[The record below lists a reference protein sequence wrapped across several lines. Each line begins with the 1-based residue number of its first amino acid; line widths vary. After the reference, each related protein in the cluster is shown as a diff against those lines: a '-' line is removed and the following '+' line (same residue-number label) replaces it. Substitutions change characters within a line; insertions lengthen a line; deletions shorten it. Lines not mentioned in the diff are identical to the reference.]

1 MFAPLPSPAEMS
13 GWDRAAIDLGL
24 PELLLM
30 ENASREALHV
40 LSAETGHMRPA
51 GQSLRSLRKENSYGN
66 TRGTV
71 QQDHC

>member
-1 MFAPLPSPAEMS
+1 MS

-40 LSAETGHMRPA
+40 LSAETGHMPGKRVLLFM
-51 GQSLRSLRKENSYGN
+51 GHRCNGLQIL
-66 TRGTV
+66 
-71 QQDHC
+71 